1 MSATLPRD
9 RAADPGPATVPPAGV
24 NRLRQRL
31 LDLRAQGRGALVPFV
46 VLGDPDLETSDALL
60 QALVRGGADAL
71 ELGLPFSD
79 PPADGPVIQA
89 ADVRALQAGI
99 RVDDCFALLRR
110 HAARSDVPVSLLV
123 YWNLV
128 LQRGVDRFYA
138 DCAASGVDAVL
149 VADLPLQE
157 ADEALAAARKHG
169 VAPVLLAT
177 PLSSDARLRAVAAVA
192 DGYLYVTAR
201 IGVTGAVSGVDAG
214 LRAELAR
221 ISALTDLPLLCGFG
235 IGGPAEVAA
244 VLAAGAH
251 GAIVGSALV
260 RHIEAHLGDRA
271 QMLGAVD
278 QFVRSLHQATSLAAP
293 TEEGPSC

>member
-1 MSATLPRD
+1 MNTDHGHAAT
-9 RAADPGPATVPPAGV
+9 PGASGTG
-24 NRLRQRL
+24 NRLRRRL
-31 LDLRAQGRGALVPFV
+31 LELRAEGRGALVPFV
-46 VLGDPDLETSDALL
+46 VLGDPDIETSDALI

-89 ADVRALQAGI
+89 ADVRALQAGV
-99 RVDDCFALLRR
+99 RVDDCFELLRR
-110 HAARSDVPVSLLV
+110 HAQRSDVPVSLLV

-138 DCAASGVDAVL
+138 DCAAAGVDAVL

-157 ADEALAAARKHG
+157 ADEALLAARKHG

-177 PLSSDARLRAVAAVA
+177 PLSSDARLRAIAAVA

-201 IGVTGAVSGVDAG
+201 IGVTGAVSGIDAG
-214 LRAELAR
+214 LKAELAR
-221 ISALTDLPLLCGFG
+221 IAALTDLPLLCGFG

-260 RHIEAHLGDRA
+260 RHIESNLGDRA
-271 QMLGAVD
+271 RMLGAVED
-278 QFVRSLHQATSLAAP
+278 FVRCLSEATGRDATTTTP
-293 TEEGPSC
+293 KKEGQSC